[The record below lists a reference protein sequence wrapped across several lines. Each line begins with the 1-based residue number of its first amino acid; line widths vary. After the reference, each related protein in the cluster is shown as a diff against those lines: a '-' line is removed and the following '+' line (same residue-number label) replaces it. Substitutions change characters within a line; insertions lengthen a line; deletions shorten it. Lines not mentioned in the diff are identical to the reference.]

1 MYKPFEEMPGFARL
15 WIYQANRKFT
25 PADRSNVE
33 SALMQLC
40 HDWSAHGT
48 PLHTSFKIEFDQ
60 FVILTVDERAAG
72 ASGCSIDGSVRLLKE
87 LQHAAGL
94 DFFDRHQV
102 AFLKGN
108 AISLFP
114 VSELKTLFETH
125 VLSGDQIAFN
135 NTLTTKAEWEQSWKI
150 AVKDSWLSRY
160 LPKTAG
166 VQQSQ

>member
-1 MYKPFEEMPGFARL
+1 MYKLFEEMPGFARL

-25 PADRSNVE
+25 PTDRSDVE

-40 HDWSAHGT
+40 ASWSAHGT
-48 PLHTSFKIEFDQ
+48 PLHTSFRIEFDQ

-87 LQHAAGL
+87 LQQATGL
-94 DFFDRHQV
+94 DFFDRQHV
-102 AFLKGN
+102 AFLKGDT
-108 AISLFP
+108 ISLFP
-114 VSELKTLFETH
+114 VSELKTLFETR
-125 VLSGDQIAFN
+125 VLNGEQITFN
-135 NTLTTKAEWEQSWKI
+135 NTLTTKAEWEHSWKI

-166 VQQSQ
+166 VQQPQ

>member
-25 PADRSNVE
+25 PADRTSVE
-33 SALMQLC
+33 RALMQLC
-40 HDWSAHGT
+40 ASWSAHGT
-48 PLHTSFKIEFDQ
+48 PLRTSFRIEFDQ
-60 FVILTVDERAAG
+60 FVILTVDEQAAG

-87 LQHAAGL
+87 LQQAAGL
-94 DFFDRHQV
+94 DFFDRQKV
-102 AFLKGN
+102 AFLKGDT
-108 AISLFP
+108 ISLVP

-125 VLSGDQIAFN
+125 VLSGEQITFN